1 MVTTGSPSFDKPSRR
16 HIALVLARTPLGSAL
31 RRVPF
36 LEAAYN
42 RRALMRHDQSHRLC
56 GIYSSYAQALAGVPQ
71 GRLCGWN
78 NEAAAAI
85 WSDCVNPVR
94 PGSYPLFFWLLQL
107 LHPRASVLDYGGSVG
122 LTYYGYHRYARLP
135 EGASWTIVELP
146 LIADQGRRIA
156 QREGTRNLF
165 FTSDIGA
172 PESCD
177 ILVAAGSLQYMARS
191 VPGLL
196 ELRPKL
202 PRWLLLN
209 KVPLSEGEEF
219 WSLDNF
225 GPAVAPYR
233 IFNERAFLSYFEERG
248 YVLLDRWHVAELK
261 SDIAFHPGNHLKHH
275 AGFCLEL
282 RG

>member
-1 MVTTGSPSFDKPSRR
+1 
-16 HIALVLARTPLGSAL
+16 
-31 RRVPF
+31 
-36 LEAAYN
+36 
-42 RRALMRHDQSHRLC
+42 MRHDQSHRLC

-94 PGSYPLFFWLLQL
+94 PGSYPLFFWFLRL

-177 ILVAAGSLQYMARS
+177 ILVAAGSLQYMAAQY
-191 VPGLL
+191 PGCWNCA
-196 ELRPKL
+196 RHC
-202 PRWLLLN
+202 
-209 KVPLSEGEEF
+209 
-219 WSLDNF
+219 
-225 GPAVAPYR
+225 PA
-233 IFNERAFLSYFEERG
+233 G
-248 YVLLDRWHVAELK
+248 Y
-261 SDIAFHPGNHLKHH
+261 
-275 AGFCLEL
+275 C
-282 RG
+282 

>member
-1 MVTTGSPSFDKPSRR
+1 MRDLFELCTGP
-16 HIALVLARTPLGSAL
+16 
-31 RRVPF
+31 
-36 LEAAYN
+36 
-42 RRALMRHDQSHRLC
+42 C
-56 GIYSSYAQALAGVPQ
+56 GGVPQ

-177 ILVAAGSLQYMARS
+177 RHTGRGGIAPIYGPLSTRAAGT
-191 VPGLL
+191 
-196 ELRPKL
+196 
-202 PRWLLLN
+202 
-209 KVPLSEGEEF
+209 
-219 WSLDNF
+219 
-225 GPAVAPYR
+225 APETAALF
-233 IFNERAFLSYFEERG
+233 I
-248 YVLLDRWHVAELK
+248 AE
-261 SDIAFHPGNHLKHH
+261 
-275 AGFCLEL
+275 
-282 RG
+282 